1 MKSKIFIGLVLTLCI
16 MMLFAT
22 SSAAEAK
29 MGGVLKVV
37 LDADPPTLDPHA
49 SSTTLVFVVGYH
61 MFEGLYSLDE
71 NLNPIPMLAADLPE
85 ISDDKL
91 VYTIKLRPGLKFHN
105 GQAVTAEDAVAS
117 VKRWGGMSKYGKTIF
132 KNVAS
137 IEVKDPLTLELKL
150 TKPTGITLV
159 SLCRMETSPI
169 Y

>member
-1 MKSKIFIGLVLTLCI
+1 
-16 MMLFAT
+16 
-22 SSAAEAK
+22 
-29 MGGVLKVV
+29 
-37 LDADPPTLDPHA
+37 
-49 SSTTLVFVVGYH
+49 
-61 MFEGLYSLDE
+61 MFESLYSLDE

-91 VYTIKLRPGLKFHN
+91 VYTIKLRPDLKFHN
-105 GQAVTAEDAVAS
+105 GKDVTAEDAVAS

-159 SLCRMETSPI
+159 SLAMPNGGAFI
-169 Y
+169 YPKDICERYPDKPVEQYIGAGPFKFVEWKPHQYMRESSISLHQNTVLSRTI